1 MLRYIFENQKRN
13 VKKSIRKALFYR
25 EKFWREILVVVTR
38 QLSKKVRKEK
48 EEQFGG
54 VGEENNHRNHKSVI
68 FEK

>member
-13 VKKSIRKALFYR
+13 VKKSIRKDLFYR
-25 EKFWREILVVVTR
+25 ERFWREILVVVPR

-54 VGEENNHRNHKSVI
+54 EEKKTIEITKV
-68 FEK
+68 